1 MVVFSKKEPILLFL
15 GDIALFVAALWLTLT
30 VRYFELPSTTL
41 LYDHI
46 VPFSILFALW
56 ALIFFIAG
64 LYDKH
69 TVIFKRKLPTIILNT
84 QLVNVSIAALFFF
97 FVPYFGIAPK
107 TNLIIYLLISFP
119 LILLWR
125 LVIFPM
131 LGVRKKQKA
140 ILIGHGKEMKDL
152 ETEINNNPRYGLEF
166 VLTIDLA
173 KVTNLNDIQKE
184 VLVRIGPEEA
194 SIIVSNTRNE
204 KMEALLPLLYNLTFL
219 QIKFQFIDINQLY
232 EDVFDRIPL
241 SSLQREWFLENISS
255 TSAGVYDIM
264 KRTIDVVAA
273 LTMGVVTA
281 IIYPLVYVVYK
292 FEGDG
297 PVCIAQKRIGKYN
310 ESITA
315 YKFRSMTQNEDGV
328 WIGESKNEVT
338 RIGRVLRSTSLDEFP
353 QFWNILKGEMSLIGP
368 RNDVSGLG
376 SRLAEAIPHY
386 NMRYLV
392 KPGLSGWAQIKQD
405 YSKGNIS
412 PQSVEETKIR
422 LSYDL
427 YYIKNKSFL
436 LDIVIALRTIQTLI
450 SRLLP

>member
-297 PVCIAQKRIGKYN
+297 PVFIAQKRIGKYN

-328 WIGESKNEVT
+328 WIGESKNEVK

>member
-255 TSAGVYDIM
+255 RIFSLFPQQLSELVGKKHGVY
-264 KRTIDVVAA
+264 A
-273 LTMGVVTA
+273 L
-281 IIYPLVYVVYK
+281 
-292 FEGDG
+292 
-297 PVCIAQKRIGKYN
+297 
-310 ESITA
+310 
-315 YKFRSMTQNEDGV
+315 
-328 WIGESKNEVT
+328 
-338 RIGRVLRSTSLDEFP
+338 
-353 QFWNILKGEMSLIGP
+353 
-368 RNDVSGLG
+368 
-376 SRLAEAIPHY
+376 
-386 NMRYLV
+386 
-392 KPGLSGWAQIKQD
+392 
-405 YSKGNIS
+405 
-412 PQSVEETKIR
+412 
-422 LSYDL
+422 
-427 YYIKNKSFL
+427 
-436 LDIVIALRTIQTLI
+436 
-450 SRLLP
+450 